1 MSDITKRPRITS
13 KNIVELVL
21 DDGSKVC
28 VRGGLPYKAFK
39 SVVNL
44 FKQNKEQGEEED
56 MSVAEIKGSIDF
68 LKQIVVSWDF
78 IDSSGNVVD
87 YSPELIEDLDIDT
100 IAEITRKAS
109 QIYMP
114 EKKS

>member
-13 KNIVELVL
+13 KNIVEIVL
-21 DDGSKVC
+21 DDGSKVS

-44 FKQNKEQGEEED
+44 FKQNKEQGGAED
-56 MSVAEIKGSIDF
+56 MSIAEIEGSIDF

-78 IDSSGNVVD
+78 IDSGGNVVD
-87 YSPELIEDLDIDT
+87 YSPELIEELDVNT
-100 IAEITRKAS
+100 VAEITRKAS
-109 QIYMP
+109 LLYTP